1 MKVVEVLWGDAW
13 CSTRDISVR
22 KARDLK
28 PVMRTSVGFLV
39 EENDDGVVIAMD
51 RYEDDPDHAHTHAL
65 IPWGWIEGYWE
76 YR

>member
-13 CSTRDISVR
+13 CSTGEVSFK
-22 KARDLK
+22 KAKSLK
-28 PVMRTSVGFLV
+28 PVMRTSVGYLV
-39 EENDDGVVIAMD
+39 AENDDGVVLAMD
-51 RYEDDPDHAHTHAL
+51 KFEDDAETVHTHAL